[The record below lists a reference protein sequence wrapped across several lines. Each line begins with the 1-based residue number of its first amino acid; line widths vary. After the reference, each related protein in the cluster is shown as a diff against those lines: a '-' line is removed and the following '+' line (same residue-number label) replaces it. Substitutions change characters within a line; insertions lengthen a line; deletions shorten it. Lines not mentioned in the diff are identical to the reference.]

1 METTGIEIKTL
12 ATAVIAIIGVE
23 LLMGVI
29 NTYYS
34 LHPLILTG
42 LVRSLQI
49 ILMIL
54 IVSSQGQGLYP
65 IGLSQSSIVRGLQK
79 GLLWSAGFG
88 LAAVLA
94 TLLFFL
100 GGINL
105 LNFFN
110 TGFPAD
116 PARIALLFIVGGFIG
131 PIAEELFFRGLLF
144 TYLRRWGMIPALLGS
159 TAAFVLIHP
168 VQGLAVTQIIGGLL
182 FGISFEIEKNLMV
195 PLIIHTL
202 GNIAI
207 FALPAIL

>member
-1 METTGIEIKTL
+1 VETTGIEIKTL
-12 ATAVIAIIGVE
+12 AAAVIAVISVE
-23 LLMGVI
+23 LTMGVI
-29 NTYYS
+29 NTYYT
-34 LHPLILTG
+34 LHPLFLTG
-42 LVRSLQI
+42 LARSMQI

-54 IVSSQGQGLYP
+54 IVSSQGQGLNP
-65 IGLSQSSIVRGLQK
+65 IGLSLNGFARGLQK

-88 LAAVLA
+88 LATILV

-110 TGFPAD
+110 NGFPTD
-116 PARIALLFIVGGFIG
+116 PIAMLFIVGGFIG

-159 TAAFVLIHP
+159 TGAFVLIHP

-195 PLIIHTL
+195 PVTIHVF
-202 GNIAI
+202 GNMAI
-207 FALPAIL
+207 FALPAIV